1 MTVESPLAASLAQ
14 ASPPLE
20 LAQATGIDLVY
31 GALTWRLADP
41 VNDANETI
49 AWLFTGFKV
58 TKRVTC
64 TQSAGTSVRRSQTR
78 YT

>member
-1 MTVESPLAASLAQ
+1 MTAESLLAASLAQ
-14 ASPPLE
+14 TSPPLE
-20 LAQATGIDLVY
+20 LAQAAGLDLVY

-41 VNDANETI
+41 VHDTDETI
-49 AWLFTGFKV
+49 ARLFTPYSV

-64 TQSAGTSVRRSQTR
+64 TPSAGTSVRQSQTR